1 LIDRGLRAQLQ
12 TQSYVTG
19 QLMIAIDFHPD
30 KPVKLVGADTR
41 YPEIP
46 TIPSGMEEIQ
56 KTLDNVIETLRKLPL
71 EELFAKLL
79 HTIEGIDSLVN
90 SPDMTAGI
98 ESLHLALEEIRKL
111 AANLNRDVTPL
122 AKSVEETL
130 DEARKL
136 VKHVDNKIDPATE
149 GIQGTVE
156 AARKAL
162 EAADHVLVS
171 VEDMVDKNSTLRYQF
186 NDVLEQI
193 TSAARSFRVLCD
205 QLEQHPESLL
215 RGKKGEPGGKR
226 K

>member
-1 LIDRGLRAQLQ
+1 
-12 TQSYVTG
+12 
-19 QLMIAIDFHPD
+19 MIQMDILPD
-30 KPVKLVGADTR
+30 EPLTLVGGDAP

-46 TIPSGMEEIQ
+46 TIPSDMEEIQ
-56 KTLDNVIETLRKLPL
+56 KTLDKVIETLRNLPL

-79 HTIEGIDSLVN
+79 NTVEGIDELVN
-90 SPDMTAGI
+90 SPDMTASI
-98 ESLHLALEEIRKL
+98 KSLHLALEEIREL
-111 AANLNRDVTPL
+111 ATNLNRDVTPL

-130 DEARKL
+130 AEARNL
-136 VKHVDNKIDPATE
+136 VKHVDSKIDPATA
-149 GIQGTVE
+149 GIQETVE
-156 AARKAL
+156 AARRAL
-162 EAADHVLVS
+162 EAAEEVLVA

-186 NDVLEQI
+186 NDALEQI